1 MDNILVT
8 FNRFDQVKLLTTKNV
23 KYLSAPPGTNLDPR
37 GVWQVSA
44 AVDGELL
51 LVKNNIVI
59 KIPTSDVLKV
69 VEYDLSKM
77 TQQFGNML
85 GKDNG

>member
-23 KYLSAPPGTNLDPR
+23 KYLSAPPGTSLDPK

-51 LVKNNIVI
+51 LIKNNIVI

-69 VEYDLSKM
+69 VEYNLSKM